1 MDAGDHRSFLDLA
14 ELERREVVPV
24 KATKAMRLL
33 HGAVP
38 LERKF
43 CVLLRR
49 YRNHTGLLSV
59 PWGDF
64 QLHFPSS
71 WLNDVCDAVYKTPH
85 SNQPEFFELIAP
97 LIPNLKRGSI
107 VMSARPSVLIFS
119 T

>member
-1 MDAGDHRSFLDLA
+1 MCFSRDCQPFFEWEKEIVWAAMDAGDHRSFLDLA
-14 ELERREVVPV
+14 ELETREVVPV
-24 KATKAMRLL
+24 KATKALRLL

-71 WLNDVCDAVYKTPH
+71 WLNDVCDAV
-85 SNQPEFFELIAP
+85 
-97 LIPNLKRGSI
+97 
-107 VMSARPSVLIFS
+107 
-119 T
+119 